1 MERPSMQF
9 SLSAEQRRLLDQLL
23 DDSRVGQAVD
33 RIGPRTGATD
43 RAPLS
48 FGQERLFLVDR
59 LRPGSPMYVGTGA
72 LRLRG
77 SLDPALLERCF
88 ALLVKRHEVLRTAI
102 GESPETGELEQR
114 ILGADEIAVRV
125 PVRETTR
132 GELHRTVSELASE
145 GFDLARPPL
154 LRAVLLK
161 VSDAPEPEWTLVLSV
176 HHIVVDGWSMG
187 LLMTEL
193 GTAYAALSEG
203 RAAGLPPLALQY
215 ADFAAWQR
223 GTLEQGLLD
232 GQLQFWRET
241 LDGVPMVD
249 VPADRPRPAQR
260 GYAGDTVPLRLP
272 ASVVKGLRALT
283 DEAQATLFMGL
294 VAGWS
299 IVLGRWSGEDD
310 VVVGTPVAGR
320 RRAELESTVGF
331 FVNTLPLRVGLE
343 PGDDFRALLRR
354 TRDVCVDAFAHQ
366 DVSFERIVAEVPAE
380 RDVSGQTTLARH
392 WLVLHNTPPL
402 AFSVPG
408 LEAEVLPSL
417 VGTVRCDL
425 SVQLVPEKDG
435 GLDGWLEYST
445 ELFDR
450 DTAGR
455 LAAALVSVLA
465 AAAKT
470 PGRAVRELPVMSPQE
485 YERVVGALAS
495 EPAVES
501 RHTDVVAWFETQA
514 DRTPDAIAVIAD
526 RTGEGDTAG
535 AGDSGA
541 EVLTY
546 AELDGRANRVAHLLA
561 GMGVGPEDRVGV
573 CLARGADLIAAALGV
588 LKAGAVHLPLDPD
601 YPAAR
606 LEQLVGDGAPRI
618 VLTGP
623 TLDELFPGRET
634 VTVPEGGITG
644 LPDHRPVKGP
654 LASGRAA
661 ALLFTS
667 GSTGRPKGVVLTHG
681 GLLNR
686 LAGMREAYAIDAG
699 DRVLQKAPIGFDVSL
714 WELLLPVVCGAAVV
728 QARPG
733 GHRDADY
740 LHELI
745 DWHGVTVCHF
755 VPSMLREFL
764 ASADAAGAGTGA
776 HPSVRV
782 FFSGGEKLSAEQ
794 AGLLLDRH
802 PAARLFNQYG
812 PTEAVIDVTA
822 GQVGQPVPAGVPIG
836 RPVPGTELLVL
847 DAHGRP
853 QPIGV
858 PGELFI
864 GGVQLARGYFGAPGA
879 TAERFVPHP
888 FARGERLYATGDRVR
903 RLPDGSLEFLGR
915 GDSQVKVR
923 GHRVEAGE
931 VEGALRRHPA
941 VYDALV
947 RVRVDDTG
955 QAQLVG
961 YVTTGA
967 EEAPAGLDTELRE
980 LLGGL
985 LPEAMV
991 PSHLVVLDRWP
1002 LNAHGKVDTAALPEQ
1017 DGRDSG
1023 IPYEAPRTPLEARLA
1038 EVCAEL
1044 LGVERLGRHD
1054 SFFALGGHSLLALRA
1069 ISRIRAEFGVRVQV
1083 GQFFKAPDLAS
1094 LAELVAEKQ
1103 TLAEG
1108 APSDAAPIPRIDRRR
1123 V

>member
-1 MERPSMQF
+1 MQQF

-33 RIGPRTGATD
+33 RIGRRTGAAD

-77 SLDPALLERCF
+77 SLDPDLVERCF
-88 ALLVKRHEVLRTAI
+88 ALLVERHEVLRTAI
-102 GESPETGELEQR
+102 VESPGTGEPEQR
-114 ILGADEIAVRV
+114 ILGADEVAVRV
-125 PVRETTR
+125 PVRETSR
-132 GELHRTVSELASE
+132 GELHRMVSEFASE
-145 GFDLARPPL
+145 GFDLSRPPL

-232 GQLQFWRET
+232 GQLQYWRET

-260 GYAGDTVPLRLP
+260 GYAGDSVPLRLP

-320 RRAELESTVGF
+320 RRAEIESTVGF
-331 FVNTLPLRVGLE
+331 FVNTLPLRVVQE

-354 TRDVCVDAFAHQ
+354 TRDVCVGAYAHQ
-366 DVSFERIVAEVPAE
+366 DVSFERIVAEVPTE
-380 RDVSGQTTLARH
+380 RDVSGQTALARH

-425 SVQLVPEKDG
+425 SVQLVPGEDG

-450 DTAGR
+450 DTADR
-455 LAAALVSVLA
+455 LAAALVSVLT

-485 YERVVGALAS
+485 YERVGGALAS
-495 EPAVES
+495 ERAVES
-501 RHTDVVAWFETQA
+501 RHTDVVAWFEARA
-514 DRTPDAIAVIAD
+514 DRTPDATAVIAD
-526 RTGEGDTAG
+526 RTGEGEGDGDTI
-535 AGDSGA
+535 A

-561 GMGVGPEDRVGV
+561 GLGVGPEDRVGV
-573 CLARGADLIAAALGV
+573 CLERGADLVAAVLGV

-606 LEQLVGDGAPRI
+606 LEQMVGDGAPRV

-623 TLDELFPGRET
+623 ALDKSFPGRET

-644 LPDHRPVKGP
+644 LPDHRPANGP

-686 LAGMREAYAIDAG
+686 LAGMRAAYAIDAG

-740 LHELI
+740 LHGLI
-745 DWHGVTVCHF
+745 DRHGVTVCHF

-764 ASADAAGAGTGA
+764 ASAESPGAGTGA

-782 FFSGGEKLSAEQ
+782 FFSGGEKLVPEQ

-822 GQVGQPVPAGVPIG
+822 GQVGRPVPADVPIG
-836 RPVPGTELLVL
+836 RPVPGAELLVL

-853 QPIGV
+853 QPVGV

-864 GGVQLARGYFGAPGA
+864 GGVQLARGYFGAPGT

-903 RLPDGSLEFLGR
+903 RLADGSLEFLGR
-915 GDSQVKVR
+915 GDTQVKVR
-923 GHRVEAGE
+923 GHRIEAGE

-941 VYDALV
+941 VSDALV
-947 RVRVDDTG
+947 RVRADDTG

-967 EEAPAGLDTELRE
+967 GEAPAGLDAELRE

-991 PSHLVVLDRWP
+991 PSHLVALDRWP
-1002 LNAHGKVDTAALPEQ
+1002 LNAHGKVDTAALPEP
-1017 DGRDSG
+1017 DGSERG
-1023 IPYEAPRTPLEARLA
+1023 TPYEAPRTPLETRLA

-1044 LGVERLGRHD
+1044 LGVERLGRQD

-1094 LAELVAEKQ
+1094 LAELVAGKQ
-1103 TLAEG
+1103 ALAPADG